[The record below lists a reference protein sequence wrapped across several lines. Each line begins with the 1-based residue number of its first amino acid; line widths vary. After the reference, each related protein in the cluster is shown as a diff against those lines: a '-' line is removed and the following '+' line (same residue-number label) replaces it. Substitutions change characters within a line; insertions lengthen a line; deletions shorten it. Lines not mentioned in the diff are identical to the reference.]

1 MFAFVMK
8 LLQDKVALITGG
20 TRGIGR
26 AIVLKFA
33 AQGAHVVFTYRSSVQ
48 HAESLVQEV
57 QAMGVQA
64 LSFQSDATNTAMAE
78 KVVEETL
85 QKFGKLDILV
95 NNAGITRDTLLMRM
109 KESDWD
115 EVLDTN
121 LKSVF
126 NFTKAAIK
134 PMIKQKEGVII
145 NISSV
150 IGIMGNA
157 GQANYAASKAG
168 IIGFSKS
175 VAKELASRNIRCN
188 VIAPGWVKTEMT
200 EHLPQNVLDQML
212 KMIPLARPAEPEE
225 IADCAVFLAS
235 DMAKY
240 ITAQVICVDGG
251 MVS

>member
-1 MFAFVMK
+1 MFAVIMK
-8 LLQDKVALITGG
+8 LLQDKVALVTGG

-33 AQGAHVVFTYRSSVQ
+33 AHGAHVVFTYRSSVQ
-48 HAESLVQEV
+48 QAESLMQEV
-57 QAMGVQA
+57 QTFGVQA
-64 LSFQSDATNTAMAE
+64 LGIQADAADSTTAD

-85 QKFGKLDILV
+85 QKFSKLDILV
-95 NNAGITRDTLLMRM
+95 NNAGVTRDTLLMRM

-115 EVLDTN
+115 EVINTN

-126 NFTKAAIK
+126 NLTKAATR
-134 PMIKQKEGVII
+134 PMMKQREGVII
-145 NISSV
+145 NMSSV
-150 IGIMGNA
+150 IGVRGNA

-200 EHLPQNVLDQML
+200 EGLSQNVIDEML
-212 KMIPLARPAEPEE
+212 RMIPLGRAAQPEE

>member
-1 MFAFVMK
+1 MFAVIMK

-33 AQGAHVVFTYRSSVQ
+33 AQGANIVFTYRSSVSQ
-48 HAESLVQEV
+48 AESLIQEV
-57 QAMGVQA
+57 QDMGVQA
-64 LSFQSDATNTAMAE
+64 IGIQADAADTAMAD
-78 KVVEETL
+78 KVIDETL

-115 EVLDTN
+115 DVINTN

-126 NFTKAAIK
+126 NLTKSAIK
-134 PMIKQKEGVII
+134 PMMKQRNGVII
-145 NISSV
+145 NMSSV

-200 EHLPQNVLDQML
+200 HELPQNVIDQML
-212 KMIPLARPAEPEE
+212 NMIPLGRAAEAEE
-225 IADCAVFLAS
+225 IADCALFLAS

-251 MVS
+251 MIS

>member
-1 MFAFVMK
+1 MK
-8 LLQDKVALITGG
+8 LLQDKVALVTGG

-33 AQGAHVVFTYRSSVQ
+33 AHGAHVVFTYRSSVQ
-48 HAESLVQEV
+48 QAESLMQEV
-57 QAMGVQA
+57 QTFGVQA
-64 LSFQSDATNTAMAE
+64 LGIQADAADSTTAD

-85 QKFGKLDILV
+85 QKFSKLDILV
-95 NNAGITRDTLLMRM
+95 NNAGVTRDTLLMRM

-115 EVLDTN
+115 EVINTN

-126 NFTKAAIK
+126 NLTKAATR
-134 PMIKQKEGVII
+134 PMMKQREGVII
-145 NISSV
+145 NMSSV
-150 IGIMGNA
+150 IGVRGNA

-200 EHLPQNVLDQML
+200 EGLSQNVIDEML
-212 KMIPLARPAEPEE
+212 RMIPLGRAAQPEE

>member
-33 AQGAHVVFTYRSSVQ
+33 GQGAHVVFTYRSSVQ

-157 GQANYAASKAG
+157 GQANYALQK
-168 IIGFSKS
+168 
-175 VAKELASRNIRCN
+175 
-188 VIAPGWVKTEMT
+188 
-200 EHLPQNVLDQML
+200 QVLL
-212 KMIPLARPAEPEE
+212 
-225 IADCAVFLAS
+225 VFLNRWQ
-235 DMAKY
+235 KN
-240 ITAQVICVDGG
+240 
-251 MVS
+251 